1 MKKKLLAGMSLAVII
16 LGIVLFINTNKDDT
30 VEAPVVEDIATVETV
45 EVPEVEIPK
54 ETVVEE
60 IAEEAP
66 VEETTDEVIEEVEEN
81 AAPSFLTQEYA
92 NQVQEERDRKEWLA
106 ERKAKNE
113 KIREQINGG
122 EPVEES
128 VEVIEET
135 VEVPEEV
142 VVEAPVEVIQPSGNA
157 SSTSFVP
164 LIPSDYDFSTN
175 PTLVELKKELDAYIH
190 ADAGG
195 GNEHTGFVLG
205 KNYAAITWTGLYG
218 AKELEVYYSNGN
230 VAVDIRCNLDDR
242 LWNALEV
249 IMNQIYSN
257 GTELVNLMKDDMYNG
272 RNDVYNFY
280 NTPDMNY
287 IGTSDFAYYGDIQT
301 NVTVFDD
308 LITYMFKKN

>member
-16 LGIVLFINTNKDDT
+16 LGIVLFINTNKDET
-30 VEAPVVEDIATVETV
+30 VEVPVVEDIATVEKM
-45 EVPEVEIPK
+45 EVPEVEIPE

-66 VEETTDEVIEEVEEN
+66 VEETTEEVIEEVEEN

-113 KIREQINGG
+113 KIREQIANGG

-157 SSTSFVP
+157 SSTSFVQTSN
-164 LIPSDYDFSTN
+164 LDFASN
-175 PTLVELKKELDAYIH
+175 PTLQALKQEMDAYIH

-195 GNEHTGFVLG
+195 GNEHTGLILSEG
-205 KNYAAITWTGLYG
+205 HAWITWLGRFG
-218 AKELEVYYSNGN
+218 SHEIEVYASRGN
-230 VAVDIRCNLDDR
+230 AEVWFRCNPDEKC
-242 LWNALEV
+242 WEALTV
-249 IMNQIYSN
+249 IMNQVYSN
-257 GTELVNLMKDDMYNG
+257 GGELVSLMKDAMYNG
-272 RNDVYNFY
+272 RPDVYNVY
-280 NTPDMNY
+280 DTPDENY
-287 IGTSDFAYYGDIQT
+287 ICRSDSTQYGDIQT
-301 NVTVFDD
+301 FVIVDD
-308 LITYMFKKN
+308 DIMKFAFVK